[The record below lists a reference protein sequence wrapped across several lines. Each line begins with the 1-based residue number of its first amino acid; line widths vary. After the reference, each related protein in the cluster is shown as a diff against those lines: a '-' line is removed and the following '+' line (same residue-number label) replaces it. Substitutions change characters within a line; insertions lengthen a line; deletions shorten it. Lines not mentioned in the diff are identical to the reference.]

1 MSPIL
6 DTTCGD
12 LSNDYYYSSED
23 TTQEPDV
30 TDPKITE
37 IETQLS
43 NNTTTVS
50 RYNPYD
56 YVHKSQQIKFIFLVG
71 SFGKGPFNNNNR
83 PCSRCFPIQ
92 IKAVRTICY

>member
-1 MSPIL
+1 MISYTLFSTIL

-23 TTQEPDV
+23 STQEPDV

-37 IETQLS
+37 IETQLP

-50 RYNPYD
+50 PLRC
-56 YVHKSQQIKFIFLVG
+56 LRL
-71 SFGKGPFNNNNR
+71 R
-83 PCSRCFPIQ
+83 P
-92 IKAVRTICY
+92 